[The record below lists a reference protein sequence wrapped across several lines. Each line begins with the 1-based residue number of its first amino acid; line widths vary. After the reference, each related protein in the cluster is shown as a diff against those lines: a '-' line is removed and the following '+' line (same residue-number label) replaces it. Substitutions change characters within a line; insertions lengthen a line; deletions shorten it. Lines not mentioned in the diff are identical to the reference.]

1 MATDT
6 VELIGKTVS
15 ETNHWLREIDEEL
28 SWNDRHA
35 ALQALRGVLHLIR
48 DRVPLDESAQFSAQL
63 PTLVRGIY
71 WEQWDPS
78 RTPITD
84 RNEAVL
90 LERVTEAFAG
100 HDRDPDPRAVAR
112 AVFTVLTRHIS
123 WGEVDDVRHAL
134 PRRMQA
140 LWPTLWPN

>member
-6 VELIGKTVS
+6 VDLIGRTVS

-28 SWNDRHA
+28 AWDDRQG

-84 RNEAVL
+84 RSEAVL
-90 LERVTEAFAG
+90 LHRVVEAFAAD
-100 HDRDPDPRAVAR
+100 DRPLDPPAIAR
-112 AVFTVLTRHIS
+112 AVFTVLTRHLS
-123 WGEVDDVRHAL
+123 WGEVDDVRRSF
-134 PRRMQA
+134 PRRMQQ
-140 LWPTLWPN
+140 LWPTLWPG